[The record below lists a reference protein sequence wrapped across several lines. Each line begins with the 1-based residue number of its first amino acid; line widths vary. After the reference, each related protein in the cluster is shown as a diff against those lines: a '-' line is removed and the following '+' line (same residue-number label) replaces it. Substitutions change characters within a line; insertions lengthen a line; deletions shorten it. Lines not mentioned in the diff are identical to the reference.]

1 MSSLSCLT
9 FVLSSLIVHGSHLQ
23 LLIYNAHICTL
34 ELGINCLSALHLNIT
49 VSLFFCRS
57 LPCLLWWDFWRISFY
72 NMSSSSP
79 LYPSI
84 FGGWRWE
91 IKILCVSTTSCFIP
105 VTPVTPQILDIMH
118 LVWTLTLFHG
128 IKRLVCIYIPVL
140 FIYLELQSGT
150 YTSQHSLHINPADY
164 SILVS
169 CILLSL
175 MKTDK

>member
-9 FVLSSLIVHGSHLQ
+9 FVLSSLIVHGSLLQ

-34 ELGINCLSALHLNIT
+34 ELGIHVNCLSALHLNIT

-91 IKILCVSTTSCFIP
+91 IQNSMCLNNILFYTCYTSYTSNIGHNALGLNTDIISWDKKISVYLYTCI
-105 VTPVTPQILDIMH
+105 
-118 LVWTLTLFHG
+118 
-128 IKRLVCIYIPVL
+128 IYIFRVTVRY
-140 FIYLELQSGT
+140 IYIT
-150 YTSQHSLHINPADY
+150 A
-164 SILVS
+164 
-169 CILLSL
+169 
-175 MKTDK
+175 

>member
-34 ELGINCLSALHLNIT
+34 ELGINCLSVLHLNIT

-91 IKILCVSTTSCFIP
+91 IQNSMCLNNILFYTCYTSYTSNIGHNALGLNTDIISWDKKIS
-105 VTPVTPQILDIMH
+105 D
-118 LVWTLTLFHG
+118 
-128 IKRLVCIYIPVL
+128 
-140 FIYLELQSGT
+140 LELQSGT

-169 CILLSL
+169 RILLSL